1 MKKSLL
7 ILSALMALSM
17 AFVGCKGGSDPVQEP
32 AVEEEPKESVVFE
45 GEKVLTIDGFDNYIE
60 FDKPLSGYSEFEVT
74 LSWDSKDGVQ
84 CQAQL
89 MNDGSQA
96 SETISFG
103 SKSEATISGKCM
115 VGAKYN
121 KWVDG
126 VSTLTDCDTSA
137 NKLQVFIQT
146 GAPTWEATTGK
157 VTVKKIVLK

>member
-17 AFVGCKGGSDPVQEP
+17 AFVGCKGGSDPVQDP
-32 AVEEEPKESVVFE
+32 AGEEEPKELVVFE
-45 GEKVLTIDGFDNYIE
+45 GEKVLTINGYDNYIE
-60 FDKPLSGYSEFEVT
+60 FDKPLSGYSKFEVT
-74 LSWDSKDGVQ
+74 LSWNSDDGVQ

-103 SKSEATISGKCM
+103 SKSEETVSGKCM
-115 VGAKYN
+115 AGATYN
-121 KWVDG
+121 KYPGPV
-126 VSTLTDCDTSA
+126 TTDCDTSA
-137 NKLQVFIQT
+137 NKFQVYIQNSSY
-146 GAPTWEATTGK
+146 GSTTGT

>member
-17 AFVGCKGGSDPVQEP
+17 AFVGCKGGSDPVQDP
-32 AVEEEPKESVVFE
+32 AGEEEPKELVVFE
-45 GEKVLTIDGFDNYIE
+45 GEKFLTINGYDNYIE
-60 FDKPLSGYSEFEVT
+60 FDEPLSGYSEFEVT
-74 LSWDSKDGVQ
+74 LSWNSEDGVQ

-103 SKSEATISGKCM
+103 SKSEETVSGKCM
-115 VGAKYN
+115 AGATYN
-121 KWVDG
+121 KYPGPV
-126 VSTLTDCDTSA
+126 TTDCDTSA
-137 NKLQVFIQT
+137 NKFQVYIQNSSY
-146 GAPTWEATTGK
+146 GPTTGT

>member
-7 ILSALMALSM
+7 IVSALMALSM
-17 AFVGCKGGSDPVQEP
+17 AFVGCKGGSDPVQDP
-32 AVEEEPKESVVFE
+32 AGEEEPKELVVFE
-45 GEKVLTIDGFDNYIE
+45 GEKDLDIKGFDNYIE
-60 FDKPLSGYSEFEVT
+60 FDKPHSGYSKFEVT
-74 LSWDSKDGVQ
+74 LSWDSEDGVQ

-115 VGAKYN
+115 AGAKYD

-126 VSTLTDCDTSA
+126 VATPTDCDTSA
-137 NKLQVFIQT
+137 NKLQVYIQNSSYD
-146 GAPTWEATTGK
+146 PTNGT

>member
-17 AFVGCKGGSDPVQEP
+17 AFVGCEGGSDPVQDP
-32 AVEEEPKESVVFE
+32 AGEEEPKELVVFE
-45 GEKVLTIDGFDNYIE
+45 GEKVLTINGYDNYIN
-60 FDKPLSGYSEFEVT
+60 FDKPLSGYSKFEVT
-74 LSWDSKDGVQ
+74 LSWDSEDGVQ

-103 SKSEATISGKCM
+103 SKSEAKVSGKCM
-115 VGAKYN
+115 AGAKYD

-126 VSTLTDCDTSA
+126 VSTSTDCDTSA
-137 NKLQVFIQT
+137 NKLQVYIQNSSY
-146 GAPTWEATTGK
+146 GPTTGT